1 MARYSGF
8 MKEKPSNS
16 SWSRFMMT
24 SWSGGVR
31 TGGWRVK
38 KRSKFSASR
47 PHCRRERRTREACNG
62 WGDDEHGHK
71 RQKQKVKE
79 RTNKSMGMDVNVRGV
94 TGTAGYWIAILD
106 TYPVKQTSIM
116 NVPTRLLCLPPK
128 NEKSVIIYH
137 SCHSKT
143 VFLKNILLWITH
155 SKKVLQ
161 VVYTTYSSIFQEFE
175 ATRSYDS

>member
-1 MARYSGF
+1 MHTRGRFTDCMVHKHEEVWWRGVWWRVGLVLGVALNSGLPWQGILGLWR
-8 MKEKPSNS
+8 KSPQTRLGRG
-16 SWSRFMMT
+16 SW
-24 SWSGGVR
+24 WPPGLEVR

-71 RQKQKVKE
+71 RQEQKVKE
-79 RTNKSMGMDVNVRGV
+79 RTNKSMRMDVNVRGV

-128 NEKSVIIYH
+128 NEKSVII
-137 SCHSKT
+137 
-143 VFLKNILLWITH
+143 
-155 SKKVLQ
+155 
-161 VVYTTYSSIFQEFE
+161 
-175 ATRSYDS
+175 